1 VPTARSQR
9 SRPDRKLLKMVTPG
23 ACSSTTASDLLANRW
38 QLAVLLPPGMRQAGC
53 WTRPE
58 LLVLGGAPRR
68 NRTGDPILTMEPP
81 GTAVRTAVLAGN
93 ARPSGSKLSVL
104 LRPSYAFTSRQTLR
118 CRGQAIVPVEVTTS
132 VSASVW
138 ERGVAAAIRQGSEP
152 GGDPPKPPGTASP
165 GTSTARGVRNPRREH
180 MGKPERPSPV
190 SPSGRYSQAAAL
202 S

>member
-1 VPTARSQR
+1 VRQGKCAPSGIRPFQPT
-9 SRPDRKLLKMVTPG
+9 PD
-23 ACSSTTASDLLANRW
+23 ATTTSAPP
-38 QLAVLLPPGMRQAGC
+38 QTPPGRRGMTSVCGGHR
-53 WTRPE
+53 
-58 LLVLGGAPRR
+58 LSGAPRR

-165 GTSTARGVRNPRREH
+165 GTSTARGVRNPPPRAHGET
-180 MGKPERPSPV
+180 GAAVPGFAERTLFPGGCPV
-190 SPSGRYSQAAAL
+190 L
-202 S
+202 SS

>member
-1 VPTARSQR
+1 MTDLHDSATR
-9 SRPDRKLLKMVTPG
+9 LT
-23 ACSSTTASDLLANRW
+23 SS
-38 QLAVLLPPGMRQAGC
+38 LPPEPARNVKMTSVCTGR
-53 WTRPE
+53 R
-58 LLVLGGAPRR
+58 LGRAPRR

-152 GGDPPKPPGTASP
+152 GGDPPKPPGAAPP
-165 GTSTARGVRNPRREH
+165 GPSTARGVRNPPPRARRET
-180 MGKPERPSPV
+180 G
-190 SPSGRYSQAAAL
+190 AAAPGFAERTLFPGGCSVL
-202 S
+202 SS